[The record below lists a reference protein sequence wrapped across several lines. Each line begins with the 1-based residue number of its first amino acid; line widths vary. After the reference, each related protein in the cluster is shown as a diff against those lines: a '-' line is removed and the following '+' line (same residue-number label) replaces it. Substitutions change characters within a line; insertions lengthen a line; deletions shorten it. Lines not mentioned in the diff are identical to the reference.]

1 MLIKLQPLLYSLLF
15 LAGLEIFVYFR
26 SFVIFAI
33 FFLFFVSFFQAKK
46 IGKKWKYAIIPVLF
60 SISSVALL
68 YLIQPSYERQVFI
81 ILASAMYY
89 LSLFG
94 SYRLAEYRKDKTA
107 KGMIAAVALASI
119 FFVYAS
125 TYGLYLNFF
134 VPLYWLIIAYLLAT
148 LLVSYQ
154 YFSIL
159 KEPNSP
165 SDKKTVWAYS
175 FLLSLTMAEIIWTMN
190 YWPFGYLTTGVVAL
204 IIYYVLWEMVR
215 SHFLGTLSK
224 NKAIFSL
231 SMFLILVSMVL
242 LSSKW
247 MPVF

>member
-1 MLIKLQPLLYSLLF
+1 MLIKLKPLFYSLLF
-15 LAGLEIFVYFR
+15 LAGLEIFVFFR
-26 SFVIFAI
+26 DFVLYAI
-33 FFLFFVSFFQAKK
+33 IFLFFVSFFQAKK
-46 IGKKWKYAIIPVLF
+46 IGKRWRYAIIPVLF

-68 YLIQPSYERQVFI
+68 YLIGLSYERQVFI

-94 SYRLAEYRKDKTA
+94 SYRLAEYSGDKTA

-119 FFVYAS
+119 FFVYTSA
-125 TYGLYLNFF
+125 YGLYLNFL
-134 VPLYWLIIAYLLAT
+134 VPLYWLIIAYLLPT

-159 KEPNSP
+159 KEAVS
-165 SDKKTVWAYS
+165 SEDKKDVWANS
-175 FLLSLTMAEIIWTMN
+175 FLLSLAMAEIIWTMS
-190 YWPFGYLTTGVVAL
+190 YWPFGYLTTGAVAL
-204 IIYYVLWEMVR
+204 IIYYVLWEMIR
-215 SHFLGTLSK
+215 SNFLGTLTK
-224 NKAIFSL
+224 RKAIFSL
-231 SMFLILVSMVL
+231 STFIILASLVL